1 MTDYY
6 SLIACAIAGLE
17 TRESRLAVYEQAQA
31 ALLEQLHTLDP
42 PLADSEIARE
52 HLLLAEAI
60 REVEAGCQRC
70 IEKPRQ
76 QPRSEREPENTCAVD
91 DTAGMSTH
99 IADPGRGPPPLTAEA
114 STSLRKS
121 LEAENLEPFPPLPT
135 SQAAELA
142 AADPSGSS
150 KNAVIAAFLGL
161 FVVVA
166 LAVTLYSLGGPLNEA
181 FIRSP
186 ADQTASSENRPSGNQ
201 SGTTAAVRQRVVL
214 SEGDPADA
222 QAKRYVGSV
231 IWHTEAG
238 SPTTGQS
245 SDLAV
250 KADLEIPERRINMK
264 MSLRRNTDKELRASH
279 TVEIIFNLPTDFPFG
294 GIADL
299 SGIMMRQAEL
309 ARAAPLA
316 GLTTQVISGFF
327 LVGLSVIDS
336 DMQRNLEML
345 KAWSWFDIP
354 VVYNNGRR
362 ANLEFEKGTFGER
375 SFAEAFTAWGQ

>member
-31 ALLEQLHTLDP
+31 ALLGQLHTLDP

-52 HLLLAEAI
+52 HLLFVEAI
-60 REVEAGCQRC
+60 REVEAGRQRC
-70 IEKPRQ
+70 AEKPRQ
-76 QPRSEREPENTCAVD
+76 QPRSEGEPEDTCAVD
-91 DTAGMSTH
+91 DTAGMPAH

-121 LEAENLEPFPPLPT
+121 LESENLKPVPPLPT
-135 SQAAELA
+135 QAAELA
-142 AADPSGSS
+142 AVDPSGSS
-150 KNAVIAAFLGL
+150 KKAVIAALLGL
-161 FVVVA
+161 LVVA
-166 LAVTLYSLGGPLNEA
+166 LAVTLYLLGGPLNEV
-181 FIRSP
+181 FIRTPGNQAASP
-186 ADQTASSENRPSGNQ
+186 DNRPSGNQ

-214 SEGDPADA
+214 SEEDPADA

-231 IWHTEAG
+231 IWRTETG
-238 SPTTGQS
+238 SPTAEQS

-264 MSLRRNTDKELRASH
+264 MSLRRNTDKELPASH
-279 TVEIIFNLPTDFPFG
+279 TVEIIFNLPTDFPFV
-294 GIADL
+294 GIADVA
-299 SGIMMRQAEL
+299 GIMMKQAEL

-327 LVGLSVIDS
+327 LVGLSAIDS

-354 VVYNNGRR
+354 LVYNNGRR
-362 ANLEFEKGTFGER
+362 ANLEFEKGTLGER